1 MPVDEPWEQLR
12 SRLRIGE
19 CLTGTIVRVPKP
31 GAIGIFVDLGLS
43 VGGFVDFVLMSR
55 RDPARWP
62 AEGTVT
68 DFEIWWM
75 DERPQIRLKPV
86 DPAYL
91 VEDFDCWVAQQNSG
105 AAKQWLQRAGGRRR
119 DV

>member
-1 MPVDEPWEQLR
+1 MPVDEPWELLR

-19 CLTGTIVRVPKP
+19 CLTGTVVRVLKP
-31 GAIGIFVDLGLS
+31 GAIGIFIDLGLS
-43 VGGFVDFVLMSR
+43 VGGFVDVLLLP

-86 DPAYL
+86 ESAYL
-91 VEDFDCWVAQQNSG
+91 LEDFDCWVAQQNSI
-105 AAKQWLQRAGGRRR
+105 AAKQWLQRAGERRR

>member
-1 MPVDEPWEQLR
+1 M
-12 SRLRIGE
+12 
-19 CLTGTIVRVPKP
+19 TGTVVRVPKL
-31 GAIGIFVDLGLS
+31 GAIGIFVDLGLP
-43 VGGFVDFVLMSR
+43 VGGFVDVLLLP

-62 AEGTVT
+62 EEGTVT

-86 DPAYL
+86 KSAYL
-91 VEDFDCWVAQQNSG
+91 LEDFDSWVAQQNSV
-105 AAKQWLQRAGGRRR
+105 AAKQWLQRAGERRR